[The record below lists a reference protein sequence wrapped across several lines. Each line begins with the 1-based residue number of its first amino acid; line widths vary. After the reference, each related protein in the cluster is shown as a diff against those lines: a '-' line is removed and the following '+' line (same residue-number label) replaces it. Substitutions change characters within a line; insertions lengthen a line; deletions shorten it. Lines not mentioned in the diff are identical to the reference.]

1 MTSACSMACSPSAV
15 IKPGSPGPAPASH
28 TQPFSN
34 AGRRSARAR
43 WLCNGVG
50 LTILRPGIV
59 NDSISQLRYGNN
71 REFVTRHSS
80 YMDQVREERVA
91 RFSRTPGEKCRNAD
105 KVEHETQI
113 RSQAQH
119 V

>member
-34 AGRRSARAR
+34 AGRRSASARA
-43 WLCNGVG
+43 LCNGVG

-80 YMDQVREERVA
+80 YMDQAREERVA
-91 RFSRTPGEKCRNAD
+91 RFSRTPGEKCRNAG

-113 RSQAQH
+113 RPQAQH